1 MSSEDK
7 MMATIMTTGW
17 PLVVALL
24 AVMTDASVQ
33 LSIDPYEVRT
43 LALRFGKDIYE
54 GSAESTCVRKITSNF
69 EDMKARVVWFD
80 SNKMMEDM
88 RNDVMNTLNWKKHAV
103 ETIANESQRLAANHT
118 FDKNMELD
126 YLNMKRLY
134 DDRDGEVPAHHNDD
148 GVEWKS
154 IKLSPHPNFEGA
166 NVNLDKSAVH
176 VPINV
181 YERAH
186 DIVNDIKWS
195 EALTQSFKNNLAFD
209 PGLSWQFFGSS
220 RGFLRLYPATQWK
233 NEIEFLEL
241 DTPPPDLYDCR
252 LRPWYALHD
261 NLIVYTVNGVQT
273 DDPMHRYIQGAASPK
288 DVIILLDSSG
298 SMTGLRNSIAKNVI
312 STILDTLT
320 DDDYVSVMR
329 FSDTVDYINKCFD
342 NLVLANE
349 KNIRQLKEDVANVRP
364 TEVANFTAA
373 LTRAFDILQ
382 TVSPTLLNLFYPIN
396 AIILNRSKMGCQ
408 CNQAIMLI
416 TDGAPET
423 YEDVFRAYNWPNIP
437 VRVFTYLIGREVTDS
452 QEVYWMACHNRG
464 YYTHVSNLAEVREQV
479 QQYVP
484 VMSRP
489 IVLSGDRVF
498 AWTPVYAHVS
508 EVPLDDWV
516 WEEREKEI
524 KNKLLQQRPLKR
536 DVDSHSQIQENMPE
550 NDGKHS
556 DNDNNEASGSASAPI
571 VSDSLMN
578 TEPEYPKKLYKPKKN
593 ITKRILVKN
602 VYQDSEPETI
612 RIANLLGVA
621 GVDVPI
627 KEIVK
632 LTPAF
637 KLGVNGYSF
646 VTTNNGY
653 LLYHPDLRPI
663 FQDMLKPYYSSV
675 DVSEVELADNTL
687 GPRIMDDNIN
697 EIRGNMINRTVGWK
711 KVKVKVH
718 MDFKRVVTRV
728 NHYIYGKIDFTPFSL
743 AIVLPEPYGSYRV
756 YCDSP
761 HKMSAILP
769 KSPEDGIN
777 QFLKTVTNGQNF
789 RWKTS
794 STRPQV
800 YETISCDKYLTQ
812 SLVFDAKATDIDAS
826 KCGSPNFSASKID
839 PLALLLALY
848 PREQKLKMFG
858 IVTTFVATR
867 SGLTRFEDHRTDEEK
882 KNSSSDTLRPFFDTY
897 TKATEELYY
906 RRAVDFHAV
915 NDSAFVFSVPFD
927 ANQRE
932 GQLLVTGSHA
942 IFLGTG
948 KSSAPGIDLID
959 IFTPDLY
966 NICVLVAVVGLQF
979 KHSVFVERFI
989 NITTKYSK
997 VICSAEEVDCYLL
1010 DNNGFIIY
1018 SENFVDTG
1026 KFFGEVDNSLMEAM
1040 VAKNVY
1046 RSVHFYDYQAICI
1059 KIMTPQSHGSILMT
1073 PMKHFKTLMFWM
1085 WSRIMS
1091 LYISIAYNSWV
1102 VSSQSDYQE
1111 YDDYNSEYG
1120 GEGERRQNNKTR
1132 PYPCDKEF
1140 DLYEMVSPLSEEP
1153 IKGDDNCGGEAGGC
1167 GRYGIYLA
1175 QECVGHVIIVNVFA
1189 NREFTV
1195 QSVPYTNLVMV
1206 VVHRTCA
1213 CVISTIKFEP
1223 KEVVYNSSHTCYLL
1237 KTELPRRRPT
1247 TCHNYHPQCCQML
1260 PVVRES
1266 PAIWVRLPSPGR
1278 DLTMICGAPGIA

>member
-1 MSSEDK
+1 MGTEDK
-7 MMATIMTTGW
+7 MMATMTTTAIW
-17 PLVVALL
+17 PLIVLVVSL
-24 AVMTDASVQ
+24 VTTASAQV
-33 LSIDPYEVRT
+33 SIDPYEVRN

-88 RNDVMNTLNWKKHAV
+88 RNDVMNTLNWKKHAI
-103 ETIANESQRLAANHT
+103 ERIANESQRLAANHT
-118 FDKNMELD
+118 FVNKNLDMD

-134 DDRDGEVPAHHNDD
+134 DNREGETPTNHNDD
-148 GVEWKS
+148 GVEWKT
-154 IKLSPHPNFEGA
+154 IELSPHPNFEGA
-166 NVNLDKSAVH
+166 NVNLEKSAVH

-181 YERAH
+181 YERAA

-195 EALTQSFKNNLAFD
+195 EALTPFFKNNLMFD

-220 RGFLRLYPATQWK
+220 RGFLRLYPATEWK
-233 NEIEFLEL
+233 NEIDFLQLE
-241 DTPPPDLYDCR
+241 TPPPDLYDCR
-252 LRPWYALHD
+252 MRPW
-261 NLIVYTVNGVQT
+261 
-273 DDPMHRYIQGAASPK
+273 YIQGAASPK
-288 DVIILLDSSG
+288 DVVILLDSSG
-298 SMTGLRNSIAKNVI
+298 SMTGLRNTIAKNVI

-320 DDDYVSVMR
+320 DDDYVAVMK
-329 FSDTVDYINKCFD
+329 FSDHVEFINKCFD
-342 NLVLANE
+342 SLVLANE
-349 KNIRQLKEDVANVRP
+349 KNIRQIKEDVDKVRP

-373 LTRAFDILQ
+373 LIHAFDLLQ
-382 TVSPTLLNLFYPIN
+382 VVH
-396 AIILNRSKMGCQ
+396 ASKGGCQ

-423 YEDVFRAYNWPNIP
+423 FEDVFRTYNWPNIP

-479 QQYVP
+479 QQYIP

-489 IVLSGDRVF
+489 IVLSGERVF

-508 EVPLDDWV
+508 EVPLSDWV

-524 KNKLLQQRPLKR
+524 KTKILQQQRKR
-536 DVDSHSQIQENMPE
+536 TVVSDSQVKDNLAENE
-550 NDGKHS
+550 RNDN
-556 DNDNNEASGSASAPI
+556 DADNNEASGSISASI
-571 VSDSLMN
+571 
-578 TEPEYPKKLYKPKKN
+578 N

-653 LLYHPDLRPI
+653 LLYHPDLRPM
-663 FQDMLKPYYSSV
+663 FLDMLKPFYSSV
-675 DVSEVELADNTL
+675 DISEVELADNVL
-687 GPRIMDDNIN
+687 GPRLMDENIN

-711 KVKVKVH
+711 KIKVKVH
-718 MDFKRVVTRV
+718 MDSMKRAVTRV

-756 YCDSP
+756 EGQIEVKVRREENFTHYFRGNNWRVHPEWVYCDSP
-761 HKMSAILP
+761 NKISAILP
-769 KSPEDGIN
+769 KSPEEAIT
-777 QFLKTVTNGQNF
+777 QFLKTVLNGQNF

-794 STRPQV
+794 STRPQPSGTSTGTV
-800 YETISCDKYLTQ
+800 SQVMMTFAVIAKVEVELFSMRTITVVAIGHLGCLCSLCSLTN
-812 SLVFDAKATDIDAS
+812 LD
-826 KCGSPNFSASKID
+826 
-839 PLALLLALY
+839 
-848 PREQKLKMFG
+848 QKLKMFG

-867 SGLTRFEDHRTDEEK
+867 SGLTRFEDHRTDAEK
-882 KNSSSDTLRPFFDTY
+882 QNTSSERPFFDTH

-948 KSSAPGIDLID
+948 KSSAP
-959 IFTPDLY
+959 
-966 NICVLVAVVGLQF
+966 VAVVGLQI

-989 NITTKYSK
+989 NITNKYSK

-1010 DNNGFIIY
+1010 DNNGFVIY
-1018 SENFVDTG
+1018 SEVFANTG

-1046 RSVHFYDYQAICI
+1046 RKVHMFDYQAICL
-1059 KIMTPQSHGSILMT
+1059 KIMTPQSH
-1073 PMKHFKTLMFWM
+1073 
-1085 WSRIMS
+1085 
-1091 LYISIAYNSWV
+1091 A
-1102 VSSQSDYQE
+1102 E
-1111 YDDYNSEYG
+1111 SE
-1120 GEGERRQNNKTR
+1120 RKNNKTR

-1140 DLYEMVSPLSEEP
+1140 DLFEMISPLTEEP
-1153 IKGDDNCGGEAGGC
+1153 IKGDDNCGGEASGC
-1167 GRYGIYLA
+1167 GR
-1175 QECVGHVIIVNVFA
+1175 
-1189 NREFTV
+1189 EFTL
-1195 QSVPYTNLVMV
+1195 QSVPYTNLVML
-1206 VVHRTCA
+1206 VVHKTCA
-1213 CVISTIKFEP
+1213 CDISTIKFEP
-1223 KEVVYNSSHTCYLL
+1223 KEIVYNTSHTCYLQ

-1247 TCHNYHPQCCQML
+1247 TCHNYHPQE
-1260 PVVRES
+1260 RE
-1266 PAIWVRLPSPGR
+1266 VKQCGR
-1278 DLTMICGAPGIA
+1278 GSKLFVSLFLTFISLVKILMENT